1 MGAPERVSEPLFRA
15 CRISR
20 STVEQTPCLDATSPE
35 PSIASLELMRLLEEH
50 PDCSQ
55 RELSRRMGVSLGKT
69 HYLLRALLEKGWVK
83 AQNFSR
89 SDRKLRYA
97 YVLTPNGVRERV
109 KLTRAFLAR
118 KESEYIE
125 LRTQIS
131 RLRTELA
138 EHEGDAR

>member
-1 MGAPERVSEPLFRA
+1 
-15 CRISR
+15 
-20 STVEQTPCLDATSPE
+20 LDASPPE
-35 PSIASLELMRLLEEH
+35 PTIASLELMRLLEEH

-83 AQNFSR
+83 VQNFSR

-97 YVLTPNGVRERV
+97 YVLTPNGMRERM

-118 KESEYIE
+118 KENEYLE
-125 LRTQIS
+125 LKTQIS
-131 RLRTELA
+131 MLRDELA
-138 EHEGDAR
+138 EQEGGLQ

>member
-1 MGAPERVSEPLFRA
+1 MD
-15 CRISR
+15 
-20 STVEQTPCLDATSPE
+20 TPPPE
-35 PSIASLELMRLLEEH
+35 PGIASLELMRLLEAH

-97 YVLTPNGVRERV
+97 YVLTPNGMREKM

-118 KESEYIE
+118 KEDEYLE
-125 LRTQIS
+125 LKSQIS
-131 RLRTELA
+131 KLRNELA
-138 EHEGDAR
+138 RHDGDAR

>member
-1 MGAPERVSEPLFRA
+1 MD
-15 CRISR
+15 
-20 STVEQTPCLDATSPE
+20 TPHPE

-69 HYLLRALLEKGWVK
+69 HYLLRALLEKGLVK

-97 YVLTPNGVRERV
+97 YVLTPTGVRERL
-109 KLTRAFLAR
+109 KLTRSFLAR
-118 KESEYIE
+118 KEREYLE
-125 LRTQIS
+125 LKTQIS
-131 RLRTELA
+131 MLRDELA
-138 EHEGDAR
+138 EREGEAR

>member
-1 MGAPERVSEPLFRA
+1 
-15 CRISR
+15 
-20 STVEQTPCLDATSPE
+20 
-35 PSIASLELMRLLEEH
+35 MRLLEEH

-138 EHEGDAR
+138 EHEADAR

>member
-1 MGAPERVSEPLFRA
+1 
-15 CRISR
+15 
-20 STVEQTPCLDATSPE
+20 LDATPSE

-138 EHEGDAR
+138 EHEADAR